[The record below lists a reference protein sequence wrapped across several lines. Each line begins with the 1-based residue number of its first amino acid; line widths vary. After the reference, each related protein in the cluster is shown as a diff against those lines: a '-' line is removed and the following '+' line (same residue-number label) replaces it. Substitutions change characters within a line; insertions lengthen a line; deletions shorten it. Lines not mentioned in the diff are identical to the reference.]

1 MRVVASICLFAG
13 FFLLM
18 ACQPWPQSAGSSI
31 SVGLDSATELVHGKA
46 DPESA
51 RFGLMITTRIQGDL
65 FRCSA
70 TIIAPRIIL
79 SAAHCFRPDLNLKES
94 PAVVMKS
101 DFSKEEPE
109 VVPVARITQVIRHP
123 KFEEKNVSNFFDLAV
138 AVVDRDFP
146 AQMSAVALAPR
157 NWTLTGQQLYF
168 VGAGSQHPDPTR
180 DDMRPLVKQ
189 GDLSGEAR
197 VVRGSYM
204 GWMTGLVGNPVL
216 NPGDHL
222 VSSLD
227 NLRTP
232 FICKGDSGGA
242 LVERQAD
249 GSSVQVGV
257 LVSTFMRPF
266 AGRSVCYGAQM
277 AAVPVSA
284 HAEWI
289 HENVQILKASISGT
303 TP

>member
-1 MRVVASICLFAG
+1 MRVIASLGLFAG
-13 FFLLM
+13 LFLLM
-18 ACQPWPQSAGSSI
+18 ACQPWPQNAGSSI
-31 SVGLDSATELVHGKA
+31 SVQLDSSAELVHGKP

-51 RFGLMITTRIQGDL
+51 RFGLMISTRIQGEL

-70 TIIAPRIIL
+70 TVIAPRIIL
-79 SAAHCFRPDLNLKES
+79 SAAHCFRPGLNLKDS

-101 DFSKEEPE
+101 DLSKEIPD
-109 VVPVARITQVIRHP
+109 VLPVARITQVIRHP
-123 KFEEKNVSNFFDLAV
+123 KFVEHDVRNFFDLAV

-146 AQMSAVALAPR
+146 AEMSAVALAPR
-157 NWTLTGQQLYF
+157 HWTLSGQQLYF
-168 VGAGSQHPDPTR
+168 VGAGSQHPDPEQ
-180 DDMRPLVKQ
+180 DGMMPLVKQ
-189 GDLSGEAR
+189 GDLSSETR
-197 VVRGSYM
+197 VERGSYL
-204 GWMTGLVGNPVL
+204 GWMTGIIGNPIL

-227 NLRTP
+227 NLQTP

-242 LVERQAD
+242 LIERQVD
-249 GSSVQVGV
+249 GTSVQIGV

-266 AGRSVCYGAQM
+266 AGRKVCYGSQM

-289 HENVQILKASISGT
+289 QENIQILKASISGA